1 MIPTLDQ
8 AKLQITLNGYI
19 FINGWNLY
27 SKRVSNGYQNI
38 NIDSLE
44 DGYNKLVNNY
54 YAMNLAPTKV
64 DGVIYRAL
72 ENFILAFTDSGVIC
86 NSQNQKE
93 KLFIES
99 RINTP
104 FGFETGK
111 LRLRNTRLE
120 TTDNSMSLYLNT
132 DEPVFVTNY
141 LDEEFVSW
149 FSWLLTTPYK
159 SLFTHAGYTNQF
171 VRTRVSFM
179 QNHLSSNIGYR
190 LFAVKLNPYDF
201 RLLIGLIAF
210 YEYRYLNQDKDGFTF
225 KGHSLI

>member
-8 AKLQITLNGYI
+8 AKIQITLNGYI

-27 SKRVSNGYQNI
+27 SKRVSNGYQSI

-64 DGVIYRAL
+64 DGVMYRAL

-86 NSQNQKE
+86 NLQNQKE

-132 DEPVFVTNY
+132 D
-141 LDEEFVSW
+141 
-149 FSWLLTTPYK
+149 
-159 SLFTHAGYTNQF
+159 
-171 VRTRVSFM
+171 
-179 QNHLSSNIGYR
+179 
-190 LFAVKLNPYDF
+190 
-201 RLLIGLIAF
+201 
-210 YEYRYLNQDKDGFTF
+210 
-225 KGHSLI
+225 

>member
-8 AKLQITLNGYI
+8 AKIQITLNGYI

-64 DGVIYRAL
+64 DGVMYRAL

-86 NSQNQKE
+86 NSENQKE

-104 FGFETGK
+104 FGFETDK

-120 TTDNSMSLYLNT
+120 TTDNSISLYLNN
-132 DEPVFVTNY
+132 ELVFVSNY

-159 SLFTHAGYTNQF
+159 SLFTQTGYTNRF
-171 VRTRVSFM
+171 VRAKVSFM
-179 QNHLSSNIGYR
+179 QNHLSGKLGYR
-190 LFAVKLNPYDF
+190 IFAVDLNPYDF
-201 RLLIGLIAF
+201 RLLIGLMALH
-210 YEYRYLNQDKDGFTF
+210 EYRYLNQDKDRFTF